1 MRLHGKFIDKL
12 RIVYNVHY
20 EQKNIAFV
28 LRGKGD
34 IDKSTATRFCVLL
47 LFSVKYTTHKEIQI
61 MTGQKTGQV
70 GQVTLDTYVTTAELQ
85 KALNLSR
92 TSIYQ
97 LSKQGQ
103 MPQGVRIGRSRRWA
117 VSEIR
122 AWLDQQKGE
131 TA

>member
-47 LFSVKYTTHKEIQI
+47 LFSVKYTTHSGLSAYFALCL
-61 MTGQKTGQV
+61 MLQV
-70 GQVTLDTYVTTAELQ
+70 LG
-85 KALNLSR
+85 S
-92 TSIYQ
+92 
-97 LSKQGQ
+97 
-103 MPQGVRIGRSRRWA
+103 
-117 VSEIR
+117 
-122 AWLDQQKGE
+122 
-131 TA
+131 